1 MHVSPHYP
9 AVCLVDNNWFL
20 WWGWY
25 DAMKNSYFSVQGEI
39 LWLAHYDVTIRIY
52 LCCPY
57 FGETVRRGEGLLH
70 THRTISRLGM
80 GRASNR
86 FIALSKW
93 IFAVKYF
100 MGGSLQSSQQPAT
113 LWLQLRTHPLIEKPS
128 WLINWWW
135 MILSLGASTM
145 ICQLCCDV
153 HLHPVPAPPGRIFLW
168 SLSNT
173 RRDPGR
179 AGPVMGTSFQT

>member
-1 MHVSPHYP
+1 MSCRNFPFVWPKVPTLKSSGSECWAAAVPRSRGKKQKRACMHVSPHYL

-57 FGETVRRGEGLLH
+57 FGETVQRGEGLLH

-100 MGGSLQSSQQPAT
+100 MGGSLQSSQQHFDFSSEHIP
-113 LWLQLRTHPLIEKPS
+113 WLKNL
-128 WLINWWW
+128 
-135 MILSLGASTM
+135 
-145 ICQLCCDV
+145 
-153 HLHPVPAPPGRIFLW
+153 
-168 SLSNT
+168 
-173 RRDPGR
+173 
-179 AGPVMGTSFQT
+179 AGW